1 MKTPIDTGD
10 ASSSS
15 HVRIN
20 VPIGDVL
27 SRVGHELGHLA
38 RLLEHLE
45 TLVGP
50 LTLEAAG
57 RDVGFLHHMQGFDHI
72 GQKVSGLADFLAAL
86 APAAPSQ
93 WLVDP
98 AAAARVV
105 TLADLASRL
114 AFSDEKETSCSTAC
128 GDCELF

>member
-1 MKTPIDTGD
+1 MKVQTNNRDPSNSLI
-10 ASSSS
+10 
-15 HVRIN
+15 
-20 VPIGDVL
+20 VPIGDIL

-50 LTLEAAG
+50 LTLDAASK
-57 RDVGFLHHMQGFDHI
+57 DANFMHHMQGFDHI
-72 GQKVSGLADFLAAL
+72 GQKMSGLSAFLAAL
-86 APAAPSQ
+86 APDASSR

-98 AAAARVV
+98 TAAARVV

-114 AFSDEKETSCSTAC
+114 AFVDEDQPSCSTAM